1 MKKLNIFFDQIKR
14 ISFLGRIFK
23 WSSLRS
29 LSYEALQELTSL
41 NNSHTKIND
50 ELYEVKSDKNLL
62 EQKVA
67 TLKEQE
73 ADFNVSIANINGQ
86 VGAEKNKVTELAERL
101 AAAF

>member
-1 MKKLNIFFDQIKR
+1 MNKLNIFFDQIKR

-41 NNSHTKIND
+41 NNLHTKIND
-50 ELYEVKSDKNLL
+50 ELNQVKSEKNLL

-67 TLKEQE
+67 DPKR
-73 ADFNVSIANINGQ
+73 ARSRF
-86 VGAEKNKVTELAERL
+86 
-101 AAAF
+101 